1 MHFLSSKKTAA
12 IRFKRVRVGL
22 LACDPCGSEQPCRLN
37 MGAGQTTDRGWLS
50 RFHAGDRDVIE
61 GCYREHLRS
70 VEAAVG
76 HVLRGADKETVV
88 HDVFL
93 QLIERPDVRRSF
105 QGGNF
110 RGWLTTVSHH
120 VAVDYWRR
128 HRRERPWQEEPR
140 EEGWHDPARNIER
153 GAEARL
159 FAERYLRD
167 RLPPAWLSVFVV
179 RFLGGLDQR
188 TAAHR
193 LGISRTTLA
202 YRELRVRRILRNY
215 LRERSRA

>member
-1 MHFLSSKKTAA
+1 
-12 IRFKRVRVGL
+12 
-22 LACDPCGSEQPCRLN
+22 
-37 MGAGQTTDRGWLS
+37 MGAGSETDRGWLS

-61 GCYREHLRS
+61 RCYREHFRS

-93 QLIERPDVRRSF
+93 QLIERREVRGGF

-110 RGWLTTVSHH
+110 RGWLMTVSHH

-128 HRRERPWQEEPR
+128 HRRERAWDEAPDEQS
-140 EEGWHDPARNIER
+140 GHDSAGNMER

-188 TAAHR
+188 SAAHR

-202 YRELRVRRILRNY
+202 YRELRVRRILRSY